1 MLFIGFLFSLLA
13 KTRQNES
20 MLVAFT
26 GTGKTISQSL
36 NAFTETFTRHT
47 FFPGTH
53 TKAILRG
60 SLSDVPSAE
69 TLNPSTLSPDVNSS
83 ARHL

>member
-53 TKAILRG
+53 T
-60 SLSDVPSAE
+60 
-69 TLNPSTLSPDVNSS
+69 
-83 ARHL
+83 